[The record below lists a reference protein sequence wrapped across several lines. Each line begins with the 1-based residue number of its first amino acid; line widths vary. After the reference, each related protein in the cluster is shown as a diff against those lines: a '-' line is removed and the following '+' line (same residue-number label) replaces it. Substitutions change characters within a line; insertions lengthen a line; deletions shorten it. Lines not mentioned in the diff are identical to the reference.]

1 MKKIKVVDLESGQKF
16 DVVIDEKGKIVEWK
30 KEDDANEDEESL

>member
-1 MKKIKVVDLESGQKF
+1 MRKVKVIDPESGEKF
-16 DVVIDEKGKIVEWK
+16 NVTIDDKGKIVEWK